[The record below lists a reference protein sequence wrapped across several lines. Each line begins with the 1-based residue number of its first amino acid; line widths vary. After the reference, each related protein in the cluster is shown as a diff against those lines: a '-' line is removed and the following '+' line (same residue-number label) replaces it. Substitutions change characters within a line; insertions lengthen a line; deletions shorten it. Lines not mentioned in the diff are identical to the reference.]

1 MPSLD
6 KTRELLEVAI
16 INGWGSTTPIKFE
29 NVKFD
34 DTGIDAFISVMM
46 INYTSS
52 NVCVGSAITKRIRHK
67 GVLAVKVYTKKDIG
81 SGSAYIYAD
90 QIRSIMDNL
99 HQTNLFT
106 LASETRKN
114 NVADSGWFGL
124 IVDVPYVSD
133 EE

>member
-16 INGWGSTTPIKFE
+16 INGWGATTPIKFE
-29 NVKFD
+29 NAKFD
-34 DTGIDAFISVMM
+34 DTDIDAFISVML
-46 INYTSS
+46 INYTSE
-52 NVCVGSAITKRIRHK
+52 NVCIGSAITKRIRHK

-81 SGSAYIYAD
+81 SGEAYAYAD
-90 QIRSIMDNL
+90 QIRGIMDNL

-114 NVADSGWFGL
+114 SAADSGWFGL